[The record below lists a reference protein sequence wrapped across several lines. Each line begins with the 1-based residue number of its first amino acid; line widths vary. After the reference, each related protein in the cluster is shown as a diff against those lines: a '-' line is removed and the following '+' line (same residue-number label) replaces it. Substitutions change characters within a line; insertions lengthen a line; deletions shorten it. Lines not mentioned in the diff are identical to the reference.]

1 MEKGNANN
9 KNEIMLRVK
18 DEDGKIV
25 IDELEI
31 LPGSSVKLEKLKN
44 NKKYFLEFKTKYDGV
59 YLINAT

>member
-1 MEKGNANN
+1 
-9 KNEIMLRVK
+9 MLRVK